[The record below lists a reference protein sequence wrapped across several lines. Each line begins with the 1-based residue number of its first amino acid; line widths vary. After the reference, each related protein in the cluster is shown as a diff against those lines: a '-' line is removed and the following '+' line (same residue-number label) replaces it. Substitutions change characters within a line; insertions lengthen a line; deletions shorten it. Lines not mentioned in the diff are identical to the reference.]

1 MSSAHPI
8 SPTTHD
14 AHREGA
20 VHAHIVPPKVLLG
33 VYAGLLV
40 LTIATVAVT
49 GIQFGVFNIWVAL
62 GIAVVKAALVVMYFM
77 HLRYDAPFNG
87 MILVIALLFVAT
99 FIGIAMLDTSEYKVN
114 YDPPGTRQMVT
125 SQNGL

>member
-1 MSSAHPI
+1 MSSPH
-8 SPTTHD
+8 STNPTTHD
-14 AHREGA
+14 EGA
-20 VHAHIVPPKVLLG
+20 VHTHIVPPKVLLG

-49 GIQFGVFNIWVAL
+49 GVQFGVFNIWVAL